1 MPIKFDVKKPDG
13 QIRLFNNILKTSK
26 TKRLHVH

>member
-13 QIRLFNNILKTSK
+13 QIRLVKNILKAFK
-26 TKRLHVH
+26 TRILLVH